1 MILDVNMHFA
11 VTGGAGFVGSYLVK
25 LLVKE
30 GHKITV
36 IDNLHKGKKENL
48 ASVINKIKFQ
58 KIDIRD
64 YQSLEKILKDID
76 GVFHQAALTVVQD
89 SFSSPE
95 EYFDVNVHGT
105 ENIFK
110 LANENKFKVVY
121 ASSSSVYGHKLET
134 PITEDAERNPISPY
148 GKTKLEDEYLV
159 EKYSNL
165 NTEIIGLR
173 YFNIFGK
180 GQTIE
185 YAGVITKFLDRINEG
200 KSPIIFG
207 DGSQI
212 RDFIHVSDVAKA
224 NLMAMNSKSSNLIA
238 NIGTGNAI
246 SILELANMIINTSG
260 LKIDPI
266 FMEALEGDIE
276 KSLADISQ
284 AKKHF
289 NWEPKIELQDW
300 LKEIL
305 KK

>member
-1 MILDVNMHFA
+1 MHFA
-11 VTGGAGFVGSYLVK
+11 VTGGAGFVGSHLVK
-25 LLVKE
+25 LLVEE

-48 ASVINKIKFQ
+48 ASIINKIKFQ
-58 KIDIRD
+58 KIDVRD
-64 YQSLEKILKDID
+64 YESLRKILKNVD

-89 SFSSPE
+89 SFSRPE

-134 PITEDAERNPISPY
+134 PITEDAERNPINPY

-159 EKYSNL
+159 EKYSKL

-185 YAGVITKFLDRINEG
+185 YAGVITKFLERINEG

-207 DGSQI
+207 NGSQI
-212 RDFIHVSDVAKA
+212 RDFIHVSDVARS
-224 NLMAMNSKSSNLIA
+224 NLMAMNSKSSNLIV

-246 SILELANMIINTSG
+246 SILELANMIINASG
-260 LKIDPI
+260 LKIEPI
-266 FMEALEGDIE
+266 FAEALEGDIK

-284 AKKHF
+284 AKKYF
-289 NWEPKIELQDW
+289 NWEPKIKLQDW